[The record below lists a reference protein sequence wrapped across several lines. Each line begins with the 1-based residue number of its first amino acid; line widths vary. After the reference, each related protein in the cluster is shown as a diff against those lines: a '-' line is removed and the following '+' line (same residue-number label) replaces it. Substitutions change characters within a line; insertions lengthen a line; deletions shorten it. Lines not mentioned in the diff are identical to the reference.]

1 MENENKEPKL
11 KPVTYTTAYYT
22 KGEQNTAQQVALL
35 DAMQTTDDP
44 QKLKAIV
51 GFQRVAE
58 VYRTLDKMSMRREYH
73 DALARAGISFDF
85 IVSGLKTVAETGY
98 KDADKVNALKVLL
111 KSLGMEKYDVSDT
124 PSGST
129 WEEMILKN
137 VNAPEKKLSL
147 PTGDEIDIPDSVEE
161 EESPD
166 FGDYD
171 VVVPEAPEFIKRME
185 EKEDDMSSTL
195 YG

>member
-1 MENENKEPKL
+1 MENENKEEPKL

-22 KGEQNTAQQVALL
+22 KGEQNTAQQAALL
-35 DAMQTTDDP
+35 EAMQKTDDP
-44 QKLKAIV
+44 QKLKTMV
-51 GFQRVAE
+51 GLRSVAE

-73 DALARAGISFDF
+73 EALARAGVSFDF
-85 IVSGLKTVAETGY
+85 IVGGLKTVAETGY

-129 WEEMILKN
+129 WEEMIMRN
-137 VNAPEKKLSL
+137 VGKSEAKQLPEG
-147 PTGDEIDIPDSVEE
+147 TIEIGDAVVEE
-161 EESPD
+161 PED
-166 FGDYD
+166 IFGDYE
-171 VVVPEAPEFIKRME
+171 VVQPEAPDFIKRME